1 MSDLKILYPK
11 PVVVM
16 VGLRQVTIRP
26 VQLRHFEAFG
36 QAAGGL
42 ISVIAA
48 QSPAAVYAYAKSTP
62 ALRDLLGTCTNLS
75 AWRIRR
81 LPTPVALELMIQVVE
96 INNGFFDQALVKA
109 ASRLAGVM
117 SPKA

>member
-16 VGLRQVTIRP
+16 LGMRQVSIRP

-42 ISVIAA
+42 ISVIGA
-48 QSPAAVYAYAKSTP
+48 QNPSAVYAYAQSAP
-62 ALRDLLGTCTNLS
+62 ALRDLLGTCTSLS

-81 LPTPVALELMIQVVE
+81 LPTAAALELMIKVVE
-96 INNGFFDQALVKA
+96 INNGFFDQALVTA
-109 ASRLAGVM
+109 ASRLAGVT
-117 SPKA
+117 SRKA

>member
-1 MSDLKILYPK
+1 MSDLKILYPAN
-11 PVVVM
+11 VVLM
-16 VGLRQVTIRP
+16 LGLRQVVVKP

-42 ISVIAA
+42 VEVVAA
-48 QSPAAVYAYAKSTP
+48 GNPAAVYAYAKSSG
-62 ALRDLLGTCTNLS
+62 ALQGILGTCTSLS
-75 AWRIRR
+75 AWRIKR
-81 LPTPVALELMIQVVE
+81 LPTPVALELMLKVVE

-117 SPKA
+117 SRKA

>member
-11 PVVVM
+11 PVSVM
-16 VGLRQVTIRP
+16 VGMRSVSIEP
-26 VQLRHFEAFG
+26 VKLRHFETFG

-42 ISVIAA
+42 IEVVAA
-48 QSPAAVYAYAKSTP
+48 GNPAAIYAYAKSSA
-62 ALRDLLGTCTNLS
+62 ALQGILGTCTSLS
-75 AWRIRR
+75 AWRIKR
-81 LPTPVALELMIQVVE
+81 LPTPVALELMLAVVE

-117 SPKA
+117 SRKP